1 MGAAA
6 LARELDV
13 EVVEAC
19 RLAESFFRSF
29 PGVVQWQQVGAEQHT
44 VFLALLLLY

>member
-13 EVVEAC
+13 EVLEAC

-29 PGVVQWQQVGAEQHT
+29 PGVVQWQQVGAERR
-44 VFLALLLLY
+44 VFLATSPSCT